1 MGSRVRRVVTGT
13 RDGRSTVLHD
23 ASVGAAVEDGPFG
36 LFDVW
41 CTGPDPAADDGS
53 DPVADGEELRVE
65 PPPGGT
71 LFRIVHWAPG
81 QEAPRHRTDTL
92 DYLIVLSG
100 RVTLSLDD
108 GDVTLGPGDCLVQ
121 RGVQHGWRN
130 DADEPCVVGVVEVST
145 KSA

>member
-13 RDGRSTVLHD
+13 RDGRSTVVHD
-23 ASVGAAVEDGPFG
+23 AAVGPAVEDEPFG
-36 LFDVW
+36 LFDLW
-41 CTGPDPAADDGS
+41 RTGPDPAADDGS

-71 LFRIVHWAPG
+71 LFRVVRWAPG